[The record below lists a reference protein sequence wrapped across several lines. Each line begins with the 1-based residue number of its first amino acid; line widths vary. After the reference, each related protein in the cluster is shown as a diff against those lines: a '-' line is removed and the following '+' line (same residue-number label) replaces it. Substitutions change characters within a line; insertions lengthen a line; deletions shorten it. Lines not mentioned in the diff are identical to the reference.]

1 MAAVQHYGLQS
12 QRSGTGA
19 LLSSELER
27 IRGFLRFGGVLL
39 ATGLGGWLAVLRPK
53 ISEMDD
59 SLLNAHPRRVLV
71 SASLEGLRQL
81 VDLTAG
87 EVRVLEVLT
96 PGPLIL
102 AKENGNPS
110 EETLMTVPDD
120 GDLRDLALVFGGTTT
135 VFLFD
140 NIRGPAEFEALLNR
154 DSTRGSTL
162 RPFGILNP
170 FKGRPRV
177 EALSTIVRIEG
188 PGMVECLVEGALKLD
203 EIRAASNAISQWEI
217 GEWT

>member
-1 MAAVQHYGLQS
+1 
-12 QRSGTGA
+12 
-19 LLSSELER
+19 
-27 IRGFLRFGGVLL
+27 
-39 ATGLGGWLAVLRPK
+39 
-53 ISEMDD
+53 
-59 SLLNAHPRRVLV
+59 
-71 SASLEGLRQL
+71 
-81 VDLTAG
+81 
-87 EVRVLEVLT
+87 
-96 PGPLIL
+96 
-102 AKENGNPS
+102 
-110 EETLMTVPDD
+110 MTVPDD